1 MKANQL
7 ILFGILFLGITSVK
21 AQQKKSLSLD
31 EAIHLA
37 WEKSNEVNLANAKV
51 TTKKYELQSVKNH
64 IYPDL
69 KVSAQYQRLTKAS
82 IDMKNNSSSSDS
94 ESDSKAPK
102 VDQLVLGQI
111 NASLPIFSGFK
122 LQNSIKVSDN
132 LYQAETANALQT
144 KEETTMKVINYY
156 VALYKAQKTVELL
169 NENYK
174 SAQQRV
180 KDFTELEKNEIVPKN
195 DLLKTQLQLS
205 KVQLSLDK
213 ANSDLNVINY
223 ELASLLKLDPKTII
237 EVKESDFAT
246 FDMNNIPTDENPAL
260 ENRKDLE
267 ALRYQEKAS
276 LANIKVARSG
286 YYPSLSLVG
295 GYTTLDLKN
304 VINVQNAMNFGIGLS
319 YNLSNIFKNGTEVKV
334 AKSKAAE
341 IQNSEMMLTDYIKIQ
356 VQKALEDY
364 DLSIK
369 QNDVYTEA
377 LEQATENYRII
388 KDKYDNGLS
397 DTNDLLEA
405 DVEQLSSKINK
416 AVAKANVIQKYYNL
430 LAVTGQLN
438 QTFNLSKI

>member
-7 ILFGILFLGITSVK
+7 ILFGVLFLGITSVE
-21 AQQKKSLSLD
+21 AQEKKSLTLN

-64 IYPDL
+64 RYPDL
-69 KVSAQYQRLTKAS
+69 KASAQYQRLTKAS
-82 IDMKNNSSSSDS
+82 IDLKSNSSSSDS
-94 ESDSKAPK
+94 GSDTKAPN

-111 NASLPIFSGFK
+111 NATLPIFSGFK
-122 LQNSIKVSDN
+122 LQNSVKVSDN

-144 KEETTMKVINYY
+144 KEETAMQVINYY
-156 VALYKAQKTVELL
+156 VNLYKAQKTVEVL

-205 KVQLSLDK
+205 KIQLSLDQ
-213 ANSDLNVINY
+213 ANSDLNVVNY
-223 ELASLLKLDPKTII
+223 QLTNLLKLNPNTKI
-237 EVKESDFAT
+237 EIKESDLTSFEIT
-246 FDMNNIPTDENPAL
+246 SIPTDENPAL

-267 ALRYQEKAS
+267 ALRFQEKAS

-286 YYPSLSLVG
+286 YYPSLSLIG

-304 VINVQNAMNFGIGLS
+304 VVTVQNAMNFGIGLS
-319 YNLSNIFKNGTEVKV
+319 YNISDIFKNGTEVKV
-334 AKSKAAE
+334 AKSKAEE

-364 DLSIK
+364 DLAVK
-369 QNDVYTEA
+369 QNLVYTQA
-377 LEQATENYRII
+377 VEQATENYRII

-405 DVEQLSSKINK
+405 DVEQLSAKINK
-416 AVAKANVIQKYYNL
+416 TVAKANIMQKYYSL
-430 LAVTGQLN
+430 LAVTGQLT

>member
-1 MKANQL
+1 MKANHL
-7 ILFGILFLGITSVK
+7 ILFGVLFLGITSVE
-21 AQQKKSLSLD
+21 AQEKKSLTLD

-51 TTKKYELQSVKNH
+51 TTKKHELQSVKNH

-69 KVSAQYQRLTKAS
+69 KASAQYQRLTKAT
-82 IDMKNNSSSSDS
+82 IDLKNNSSSSDS
-94 ESDSKAPK
+94 GSDTKAPK

-111 NASLPIFSGFK
+111 NATLPIFSGFK
-122 LQNSIKVSDN
+122 LKNSIKVSDN

-144 KEETTMKVINYY
+144 KEETAMQVINYY
-156 VALYKAQKTVELL
+156 VTLYKAQKTVELL

-174 SAQQRV
+174 SAEQRV

-205 KVQLSLDK
+205 KVQLSLDQ
-213 ANSDLNVINY
+213 ANSDLNVVNY
-223 ELASLLKLDPKTII
+223 ELANLLKLDPKTII
-237 EVKESDFAT
+237 EIKESDFSDFEIT
-246 FDMNNIPTDENPAL
+246 SIPTDENPAL
-260 ENRKDLE
+260 ENRQDLE
-267 ALRYQEKAS
+267 ALRFQEKAS

-286 YYPSLSLVG
+286 YYPSLSLIG

-304 VINVQNAMNFGIGLS
+304 VVTVQNAMNFGVGLS
-319 YNLSNIFKNGTEVKV
+319 YNISDIFKNGTEVKI

-341 IQNSEMMLTDYIKIQ
+341 VQNSQMMLTDYIKNQ
-356 VQKALEDY
+356 VQRALEDY
-364 DLSIK
+364 DLSVK
-369 QNDVYTEA
+369 QNLVYTQA
-377 LEQATENYRII
+377 VEQATENYRIL

-405 DVEQLSSKINK
+405 DVEQLSAKINK
-416 AVAKANVIQKYYNL
+416 TMAKANVIQKYYNL
-430 LAVTGQLN
+430 LSVTGQLN

>member
-1 MKANQL
+1 MKANHL
-7 ILFGILFLGITSVK
+7 LLFGVLFLGINSIE
-21 AQQKKSLSLD
+21 AQQKKSLTLD

-37 WEKSNEVNLANAKV
+37 WEKSNEVNLADARV
-51 TTKKYELQSVKNH
+51 TTKKYELQSVKNNR
-64 IYPDL
+64 YPDL
-69 KVSAQYQRLTKAS
+69 KASGQYQRLTKAS
-82 IDMKNNSSSSDS
+82 IDLKSNSSEG
-94 ESDSKAPK
+94 ESDTKAPK

-111 NASLPIFSGFK
+111 NATLPIFSGFK
-122 LQNSIKVSDN
+122 LTNSIKVSDN

-144 KEETTMKVINYY
+144 KEETAMRVINYF
-156 VALYKAQKTVELL
+156 VTLYKAQKTVELL

-180 KDFTELEKNEIVPKN
+180 NDFTELEKNEIVPKN

-213 ANSDLNVINY
+213 AKSDLNVVNY
-223 ELASLLKLDPKTII
+223 ELTNLLKLDPKTKIDI
-237 EVKESDFAT
+237 QESDFSV
-246 FDMNNIPTDENPAL
+246 FDMSNIPTDENPAL

-267 ALRYQEKAS
+267 ALRFQEKAS

-286 YYPSLSLVG
+286 YYPSLSLIG

-304 VINVQNAMNFGIGLS
+304 VVTVQNAMNFGIGLS
-319 YNLSNIFKNGTEVKV
+319 YNLSDIFKNGTEVRV
-334 AKSKAAE
+334 AKSKAEE

-356 VQKALEDY
+356 VQQALEDY
-364 DLSIK
+364 DLAVK
-369 QNDVYTEA
+369 QNVVYTEA
-377 LEQATENYRII
+377 VEQATENYRIL

-430 LAVTGQLN
+430 LSVTGQLN

>member
-1 MKANQL
+1 MKANHL
-7 ILFGILFLGITSVK
+7 LLFGVLFLGITSIE
-21 AQQKKSLSLD
+21 AQQKKSLTLD

-37 WEKSNEVNLANAKV
+37 WEKSNEVNLADARV
-51 TTKKYELQSVKNH
+51 TTKKYELQSVKNNR
-64 IYPDL
+64 YPDL
-69 KVSAQYQRLTKAS
+69 KASGQYQRLTKAS
-82 IDMKNNSSSSDS
+82 IDLKSNSSEG
-94 ESDSKAPK
+94 ESGTKAPK
-102 VDQLVLGQI
+102 VDQLVLGQV
-111 NASLPIFSGFK
+111 NATLPIFSGFK
-122 LQNSIKVSDN
+122 LTNSIKVSDN

-144 KEETTMKVINYY
+144 KEETAMRVINYF
-156 VALYKAQKTVELL
+156 VTLYKAQKTVELL

-180 KDFTELEKNEIVPKN
+180 NDFTELEKNEIVPKN

-213 ANSDLNVINY
+213 AKSDLNVVNY
-223 ELASLLKLDPKTII
+223 ELTNLLKLDPNTKIDI
-237 EVKESDFAT
+237 QESDFSV
-246 FDMNNIPTDENPAL
+246 FDMSNIPTDENPAL

-267 ALRYQEKAS
+267 ALRFQEKAS

-286 YYPSLSLVG
+286 YYPSLSLIG

-304 VINVQNAMNFGIGLS
+304 VVTVQNAMNFGIGLS
-319 YNLSNIFKNGTEVKV
+319 YNLSDIFKNGTEVRV
-334 AKSKAAE
+334 AKSKAEE

-356 VQKALEDY
+356 VQQALEDY
-364 DLSIK
+364 DLAVK
-369 QNDVYTEA
+369 QNVVYTEA
-377 LEQATENYRII
+377 VEQATENYRIL

-430 LAVTGQLN
+430 LSVTGQLN

>member
-1 MKANQL
+1 MKANHL
-7 ILFGILFLGITSVK
+7 LLFGVLFLGINSIE
-21 AQQKKSLSLD
+21 AQQKKSLTLD

-37 WEKSNEVNLANAKV
+37 WEKSNEVNLADARV
-51 TTKKYELQSVKNH
+51 TTKKYELQSVKNNR
-64 IYPDL
+64 YPDL
-69 KVSAQYQRLTKAS
+69 KASGQYQRLTKAS
-82 IDMKNNSSSSDS
+82 IDLKNNSGEG
-94 ESDSKAPK
+94 ESDTKAPK
-102 VDQLVLGQI
+102 VDQLVLGQV
-111 NASLPIFSGFK
+111 NATLPIFSGFK
-122 LQNSIKVSDN
+122 LTNSIKVSDN

-144 KEETTMKVINYY
+144 KEETAMRVINYF
-156 VALYKAQKTVELL
+156 VTLYKAQKTVELL

-180 KDFTELEKNEIVPKN
+180 NDFTELEKNEIVPKN
-195 DLLKTQLQLS
+195 DLLKTQLQIS

-213 ANSDLNVINY
+213 AKSDLNVVNY
-223 ELASLLKLDPKTII
+223 ELTNLLKLDPKTKIDI
-237 EVKESDFAT
+237 QESDFSV
-246 FDMNNIPTDENPAL
+246 FDMSDIPTDENPAL

-267 ALRYQEKAS
+267 ALRFQEKAS

-286 YYPSLSLVG
+286 YYPSLSLIG

-304 VINVQNAMNFGIGLS
+304 VVTVQNAMNFGIGLS
-319 YNLSNIFKNGTEVKV
+319 YNLSDIFKNGTEVRV
-334 AKSKAAE
+334 AKSKAEE

-356 VQKALEDY
+356 VQQALEDY
-364 DLSIK
+364 DLAVK
-369 QNDVYTEA
+369 QNVVYTEA
-377 LEQATENYRII
+377 VEQATENYRIL

-430 LAVTGQLN
+430 LSVTGQLN

>member
-1 MKANQL
+1 MKANYL
-7 ILFGILFLGITSVK
+7 LLFGVLFLGITSAE
-21 AQQKKSLSLD
+21 AQEKKSLTLD

-51 TTKKYELQSVKNH
+51 TTKKFELQSVKNH
-64 IYPDL
+64 RYPDL
-69 KVSAQYQRLTKAS
+69 KASAQYQRLTKAK
-82 IDMKNNSSSSDS
+82 IDLKSNSSDS
-94 ESDSKAPK
+94 ESDTKAPN

-111 NASLPIFSGFK
+111 TANLPVFSGFK
-122 LQNSIKVSDN
+122 LNNSIKVSDN
-132 LYQAETANALQT
+132 LLQAETANALQT
-144 KEETTMKVINYY
+144 KEETAMKVINYY
-156 VALYKAQKTVELL
+156 VALYQAEKTVELL

-174 SAQQRV
+174 SAEQRV

-213 ANSDLNVINY
+213 ANSDLNVVNY
-223 ELASLLKLDPKTII
+223 ELASLLKLDPNTKI
-237 EVKESDFAT
+237 VVSESDFST
-246 FDMNNIPTDENPAL
+246 FEMNNIPTNENPAL

-286 YYPSLSLVG
+286 YYPSLALIG

-304 VINVQNAMNFGIGLS
+304 VVNVQNAMNFGIGLS
-319 YNLSNIFKNGTEVKV
+319 YNISDIFKNGTEVKI

-341 IQNSEMMLTDYIKIQ
+341 IQNTEIMLTDHIKIQ

-364 DLSIK
+364 DLSVK
-369 QNDVYTEA
+369 QNQVYTQA
-377 LEQATENYRII
+377 VDQATENYRII
-388 KDKYDNGLS
+388 KDKYDNGLA

-405 DVEQLSSKINK
+405 DVEQLSAKINK
-416 AVAKANVIQKYYNL
+416 AVAKTNVIQKYYNL

>member
-1 MKANQL
+1 MKANHL
-7 ILFGILFLGITSVK
+7 LLFGVLFLGINSIE
-21 AQQKKSLSLD
+21 AQQKKSLTLD

-37 WEKSNEVNLANAKV
+37 WEKSNEVNLADARV
-51 TTKKYELQSVKNH
+51 TTKKYELQSVKNNR
-64 IYPDL
+64 YPDL
-69 KVSAQYQRLTKAS
+69 KASGQYQRLTKAS
-82 IDMKNNSSSSDS
+82 IDLKNNSGEG
-94 ESDSKAPK
+94 ESDTKAPK
-102 VDQLVLGQI
+102 VDQLVLGQV
-111 NASLPIFSGFK
+111 NATLPIFSGFK
-122 LQNSIKVSDN
+122 LTNSIKVSDN

-144 KEETTMKVINYY
+144 KEETAMRVINYF
-156 VALYKAQKTVELL
+156 VTLYKAQKTVELL

-180 KDFTELEKNEIVPKN
+180 NDFTELEKNEIVPKN

-213 ANSDLNVINY
+213 AKSDLNVVNY
-223 ELASLLKLDPKTII
+223 ELTNLLKLDPKTKIDI
-237 EVKESDFAT
+237 QESDFSV
-246 FDMNNIPTDENPAL
+246 FDMSDIPTDENPAL

-267 ALRYQEKAS
+267 ALRFQEKAS

-286 YYPSLSLVG
+286 YYPSLSLIG

-304 VINVQNAMNFGIGLS
+304 VVTVQNAMNFGIGLS
-319 YNLSNIFKNGTEVKV
+319 YNLSDIFKNGTEVRV
-334 AKSKAAE
+334 AKSKAEE
-341 IQNSEMMLTDYIKIQ
+341 IQNSEMILTDYIKIQ
-356 VQKALEDY
+356 VQQALEDY
-364 DLSIK
+364 DLAVK
-369 QNDVYTEA
+369 QNVVYTEA
-377 LEQATENYRII
+377 VEQATENYRIL

-430 LAVTGQLN
+430 LSVTGQLN

>member
-1 MKANQL
+1 MKANHFL
-7 ILFGILFLGITSVK
+7 LFGVLFLGINSIE
-21 AQQKKSLSLD
+21 AQQKKSLTLD

-37 WEKSNEVNLANAKV
+37 WEKSNEVTLADAKV
-51 TTKKYELQSVKNH
+51 TTKKYELQSVKNNR
-64 IYPDL
+64 YPDL
-69 KVSAQYQRLTKAS
+69 KASGQYQRLTKAS
-82 IDMKNNSSSSDS
+82 IDLKSNSSEG
-94 ESDSKAPK
+94 ESDTKAPK

-111 NASLPIFSGFK
+111 NATLPIFSGFK
-122 LQNSIKVSDN
+122 LTNSIKVSDN

-144 KEETTMKVINYY
+144 KEETAMRVINYF
-156 VALYKAQKTVELL
+156 VTLYKAQKTVELL

-180 KDFTELEKNEIVPKN
+180 NDFTELEKNEIVPKN

-213 ANSDLNVINY
+213 AKSDLNVVNY
-223 ELASLLKLDPKTII
+223 ELTNLLKLDPKTKIDI
-237 EVKESDFAT
+237 QESDFSV
-246 FDMNNIPTDENPAL
+246 FDMSNIPTDENPAL

-267 ALRYQEKAS
+267 ALRFQEKAS

-286 YYPSLSLVG
+286 YYPSLSLIG

-304 VINVQNAMNFGIGLS
+304 VVTVQNAMNFGIGLS
-319 YNLSNIFKNGTEVKV
+319 YNLSDIFKNGTEVRV
-334 AKSKAAE
+334 AKSKAEE

-356 VQKALEDY
+356 VQQALEDY
-364 DLSIK
+364 DLAVK
-369 QNDVYTEA
+369 QNVVYTEA
-377 LEQATENYRII
+377 VEQATENYRIL

-430 LAVTGQLN
+430 LSVTGQLN

>member
-1 MKANQL
+1 MKANHL
-7 ILFGILFLGITSVK
+7 LLFGVLFLGINSIE
-21 AQQKKSLSLD
+21 AQQKKSLTLD

-37 WEKSNEVNLANAKV
+37 WEKSNEVNLADARV
-51 TTKKYELQSVKNH
+51 TTKKYELQSVKNNR
-64 IYPDL
+64 YPDL
-69 KVSAQYQRLTKAS
+69 KASGQYQRLTKAS
-82 IDMKNNSSSSDS
+82 IDLKNNSGEG
-94 ESDSKAPK
+94 ESDTKAPK

-111 NASLPIFSGFK
+111 NATLPIFSGFK
-122 LQNSIKVSDN
+122 LTNSIKVSDN

-144 KEETTMKVINYY
+144 KEETAMRVINYF
-156 VALYKAQKTVELL
+156 VTLYKAQKTVELL

-180 KDFTELEKNEIVPKN
+180 NDFTELEKNEIVPKN

-213 ANSDLNVINY
+213 AKSDLNVVNY
-223 ELASLLKLDPKTII
+223 ELTNLLKLDPKTKIDI
-237 EVKESDFAT
+237 QESDFSV
-246 FDMNNIPTDENPAL
+246 FDMSNIPTDENPAL

-267 ALRYQEKAS
+267 ALRFQEKAS

-286 YYPSLSLVG
+286 YYPSLSLIG

-304 VINVQNAMNFGIGLS
+304 VVTVQNAMNFGIGLS
-319 YNLSNIFKNGTEVKV
+319 YNLSDIFKNGTEVRV
-334 AKSKAAE
+334 AKSKAEE

-356 VQKALEDY
+356 VQQALEDY
-364 DLSIK
+364 DLAVK
-369 QNDVYTEA
+369 QNAVYTEA
-377 LEQATENYRII
+377 VDQATENYRIL

-430 LAVTGQLN
+430 LSVTGQLN

>member
-1 MKANQL
+1 MKANHL
-7 ILFGILFLGITSVK
+7 ILFGTILLGISSVE
-21 AQQKKSLSLD
+21 AQEKKSLSLD
-31 EAIHLA
+31 EAVHLA
-37 WEKSNEVNLANAKV
+37 WDKSNEVNLANAKV
-51 TTKKYELQSVKNH
+51 ATKKYELQSVKNH

-69 KVSAQYQRLTKAS
+69 KASAQYQRLTKAS
-82 IDMKNNSSSSDS
+82 VNLKSNSSDS
-94 ESDSKAPK
+94 GSDSKAPN

-111 NASLPIFSGFK
+111 TANLPIFSGFK

-144 KEETTMKVINYY
+144 KEETAMKVINYY
-156 VALYKAQKTVELL
+156 AALYKAQKTVELL

-213 ANSDLNVINY
+213 AKSDLSVINY
-223 ELASLLKLDPKTII
+223 ELTNLLKLDPKTII
-237 EVKESDFAT
+237 EIRESDFYNFET
-246 FDMNNIPTDENPAL
+246 NNVPVDENPAL

-267 ALRYQEKAS
+267 ALRFEEKAS
-276 LANIKVARSG
+276 QAHIKVARSG
-286 YYPSLSLVG
+286 YYPSLSLIG

-304 VINVQNAMNFGIGLS
+304 VVTVQNAMNFGVGLS
-319 YNLSNIFKNGTEVKV
+319 YNISDIFKNGTEVKI

-341 IQNSEMMLTDYIKIQ
+341 VQNSEMLLTDYIKIQ
-356 VQKALEDY
+356 VQQAIEEY
-364 DLSIK
+364 DLAQK
-369 QNDVYTEA
+369 QNLVYTQA
-377 LEQATENYRII
+377 VDQATENYRMI

-405 DVEQLSSKINK
+405 DVEQLSAKINK
-416 AVAKANVIQKYYNL
+416 ALAKANIIQKYYNL
-430 LAVTGQLN
+430 LSVTGQLN
-438 QTFNLSKI
+438 QTFKL

>member
-1 MKANQL
+1 MKANHL
-7 ILFGILFLGITSVK
+7 LLFGVLFLGINSIE
-21 AQQKKSLSLD
+21 AQQKKSLTLD

-37 WEKSNEVNLANAKV
+37 WEKSNEVNLADARV
-51 TTKKYELQSVKNH
+51 TTKKYELQSVKNNR
-64 IYPDL
+64 YPDL
-69 KVSAQYQRLTKAS
+69 KASGQYQRLTKAS
-82 IDMKNNSSSSDS
+82 IDLKSNSSEG
-94 ESDSKAPK
+94 ESDTKAPK

-111 NASLPIFSGFK
+111 NATLPIFSGFK
-122 LQNSIKVSDN
+122 LTNSIKVSDN

-144 KEETTMKVINYY
+144 KEETAMRVINYF
-156 VALYKAQKTVELL
+156 VTLYKAQKTVELL

-180 KDFTELEKNEIVPKN
+180 NDFTELEKNEIVPKN

-213 ANSDLNVINY
+213 AKSDLNVVNY
-223 ELASLLKLDPKTII
+223 ELTNLLKLDPKTKIDI
-237 EVKESDFAT
+237 QESDFSV
-246 FDMNNIPTDENPAL
+246 FDMSNIPTDENPAL

-267 ALRYQEKAS
+267 ALRFQEKAS

-286 YYPSLSLVG
+286 YYPSLSLIG

-304 VINVQNAMNFGIGLS
+304 VVTVQNAMNFGIGLS
-319 YNLSNIFKNGTEVKV
+319 YNLSDIFKNGTEVRV
-334 AKSKAAE
+334 AKSKAEE
-341 IQNSEMMLTDYIKIQ
+341 IQNSEMMLADYIKIQ
-356 VQKALEDY
+356 VQQALEDY
-364 DLSIK
+364 DLAVK
-369 QNDVYTEA
+369 QNVVYTEA
-377 LEQATENYRII
+377 VEQATENYRIL

-430 LAVTGQLN
+430 LSVTGQLN

>member
-1 MKANQL
+1 MKANHL
-7 ILFGILFLGITSVK
+7 LLFGVLFLGINSIE
-21 AQQKKSLSLD
+21 AQQKKSLTLD

-37 WEKSNEVNLANAKV
+37 WEKSNEVNLADARV
-51 TTKKYELQSVKNH
+51 TTKKYELQSVKNNR
-64 IYPDL
+64 YPDL
-69 KVSAQYQRLTKAS
+69 KASGQYQRLTKAS
-82 IDMKNNSSSSDS
+82 IDLKNNSGEG
-94 ESDSKAPK
+94 ESDTKAPK

-111 NASLPIFSGFK
+111 NATLPIFSGFK
-122 LQNSIKVSDN
+122 LTNSIKVSDN

-144 KEETTMKVINYY
+144 KEETAMRVINYF
-156 VALYKAQKTVELL
+156 VTLYKAQKTVELL

-180 KDFTELEKNEIVPKN
+180 NDFTELEKNEIVPKN

-213 ANSDLNVINY
+213 AKSDLNVVNY
-223 ELASLLKLDPKTII
+223 ELTNLLKLDPKTKIDI
-237 EVKESDFAT
+237 QESDFSV
-246 FDMNNIPTDENPAL
+246 FDMSDIPTDENPAL

-267 ALRYQEKAS
+267 ALRFQEKAS

-286 YYPSLSLVG
+286 YYPSLSLIG
-295 GYTTLDLKN
+295 GYTTLNLKN
-304 VINVQNAMNFGIGLS
+304 VVTVQNAMNFGIGLS
-319 YNLSNIFKNGTEVKV
+319 YNLSDIFKNGTEVRV
-334 AKSKAAE
+334 AKSKAEE

-356 VQKALEDY
+356 VQQALEDY
-364 DLSIK
+364 DLAVK
-369 QNDVYTEA
+369 QNVVYTEA
-377 LEQATENYRII
+377 VEQATENYRIL

-430 LAVTGQLN
+430 LSVTGQLN

>member
-1 MKANQL
+1 MKANHL
-7 ILFGILFLGITSVK
+7 LLFGVLFLGITSME
-21 AQQKKSLSLD
+21 AQQKKSLTLD

-37 WEKSNEVNLANAKV
+37 WEKSNEVNLADARV
-51 TTKKYELQSVKNH
+51 TTKKYELQSVKNNR
-64 IYPDL
+64 YPDL
-69 KVSAQYQRLTKAS
+69 KASGQYQRLTKAS
-82 IDMKNNSSSSDS
+82 IDLKSNSSEG
-94 ESDSKAPK
+94 ESGTKAPK
-102 VDQLVLGQI
+102 VDQLVLGQV
-111 NASLPIFSGFK
+111 NATLPIFSGFK
-122 LQNSIKVSDN
+122 LTNSIKVSDN

-144 KEETTMKVINYY
+144 KEETAMRVINYF
-156 VALYKAQKTVELL
+156 VTLYKAQKTVELL

-180 KDFTELEKNEIVPKN
+180 NDFTELEKNEIVAKN

-213 ANSDLNVINY
+213 AKSDLNVVNY
-223 ELASLLKLDPKTII
+223 ELTNLLKLDPNTKIDI
-237 EVKESDFAT
+237 QESDFSV
-246 FDMNNIPTDENPAL
+246 FDMSNIPTDENPAL

-267 ALRYQEKAS
+267 ALRFQEKAS

-286 YYPSLSLVG
+286 YYPSLSLIG

-304 VINVQNAMNFGIGLS
+304 VVTVQNAMNFGIGLS
-319 YNLSNIFKNGTEVKV
+319 YNLSDIFKNGTEVRV
-334 AKSKAAE
+334 AKSKAEE

-356 VQKALEDY
+356 VQQALEDY
-364 DLSIK
+364 DLAVK
-369 QNDVYTEA
+369 QNVVYTEA
-377 LEQATENYRII
+377 VEQATENYRIL

-430 LAVTGQLN
+430 LSVTGQLN

>member
-1 MKANQL
+1 MKANHL
-7 ILFGILFLGITSVK
+7 ILFGVLFLGITSVE
-21 AQQKKSLSLD
+21 AQEKKSLTLD

-37 WEKSNEVNLANAKV
+37 WEKSNEVNLADAKV
-51 TTKKYELQSVKNH
+51 ATKKYELQSVKNNR
-64 IYPDL
+64 YPDL
-69 KVSAQYQRLTKAS
+69 KASAQYQRLTKAN
-82 IDMKNNSSSSDS
+82 IDLKSNSSSDESSSDT
-94 ESDSKAPK
+94 KAPN
-102 VDQLVLGQI
+102 VDQLFLGQI
-111 NASLPIFSGFK
+111 NATLPIFSGFK

-132 LYQAETANALQT
+132 LYQAEAANALQT
-144 KEETTMKVINYY
+144 KEETAMQVINYY
-156 VALYKAQKTVELL
+156 VNLYKTQKTVELL

-213 ANSDLNVINY
+213 ANSDLNVVNY
-223 ELASLLKLDPKTII
+223 ELGNLLKLNPKTII
-237 EVKESDFAT
+237 EIRESDLTAFEINT
-246 FDMNNIPTDENPAL
+246 IPTDENPAL

-267 ALRYQEKAS
+267 ALRFQEKAS
-276 LANIKVARSG
+276 LENIKVARSG
-286 YYPSLSLVG
+286 YYPSLSLIA

-304 VINVQNAMNFGIGLS
+304 VITVQNAMNFGIGLS
-319 YNLSNIFKNGTEVKV
+319 YNISDIFKNGTEVQV
-334 AKSKAAE
+334 AKSRAEE
-341 IQNSEMMLTDYIKIQ
+341 IQNSEMMLTDYIKVQ

-364 DLSIK
+364 DLSVK
-369 QNDVYTEA
+369 QNLVYTQA
-377 LEQATENYRII
+377 VEQATENYRII

-416 AVAKANVIQKYYNL
+416 TMAKANVIQKYYSL

-438 QTFNLSKI
+438 QTFNLTKI

>member
-1 MKANQL
+1 MKANHL
-7 ILFGILFLGITSVK
+7 ILFGIILLGISSAE
-21 AQQKKSLSLD
+21 AQEKKSLSLD
-31 EAIHLA
+31 EAVHLA
-37 WEKSNEVNLANAKV
+37 WDKSNEVNLANAKV
-51 TTKKYELQSVKNH
+51 ATKKYELQSVKNH

-69 KVSAQYQRLTKAS
+69 KASAQYQRLTKAS
-82 IDMKNNSSSSDS
+82 VNLKSNSSDS
-94 ESDSKAPK
+94 GSDSKAPN

-111 NASLPIFSGFK
+111 SANLPIFSGFK

-144 KEETTMKVINYY
+144 KEETAMKVVNYY
-156 VALYKAQKTVELL
+156 AALYKAQKTVELL

-213 ANSDLNVINY
+213 AKSDLSVINY
-223 ELASLLKLDPKTII
+223 ELTNLLKLDPKTII
-237 EVKESDFAT
+237 EIRESDFYNFET
-246 FDMNNIPTDENPAL
+246 NNVPVDENPAL

-267 ALRYQEKAS
+267 ALRFEEKAS
-276 LANIKVARSG
+276 QAYIKVARSG
-286 YYPSLSLVG
+286 YYPSLSLIG

-304 VINVQNAMNFGIGLS
+304 VVTIQNAMNFGVGLS
-319 YNLSNIFKNGTEVKV
+319 YNISDIFKNGTEVKI

-341 IQNSEMMLTDYIKIQ
+341 IQNSEMMLTDHIKIQ
-356 VQKALEDY
+356 VQQAIEEY
-364 DLSIK
+364 DLAQK
-369 QNDVYTEA
+369 QNLVYIQA
-377 LEQATENYRII
+377 VDQATENYRMI

-405 DVEQLSSKINK
+405 DVEQLSAKINK
-416 AVAKANVIQKYYNL
+416 AFAKANIIQKYYNL
-430 LAVTGQLN
+430 LSVTGQLN
-438 QTFNLSKI
+438 QTFKL

>member
-1 MKANQL
+1 MKANHL
-7 ILFGILFLGITSVK
+7 LLFGVLFLGINSIE
-21 AQQKKSLSLD
+21 AQQKKSLTLD

-37 WEKSNEVNLANAKV
+37 WEKSNEVNLADARV
-51 TTKKYELQSVKNH
+51 TTKKYELQSVKKNR
-64 IYPDL
+64 YPDL
-69 KVSAQYQRLTKAS
+69 KASGQYQRLTKAS
-82 IDMKNNSSSSDS
+82 IDLKSNSGEG
-94 ESDSKAPK
+94 ESDTKAPK
-102 VDQLVLGQI
+102 VDQLVLGQV
-111 NASLPIFSGFK
+111 NATLPIFSGFK
-122 LQNSIKVSDN
+122 LTNSIKVSDN

-144 KEETTMKVINYY
+144 KEETAMRVINYF
-156 VALYKAQKTVELL
+156 VTLYKAQKTVELL

-180 KDFTELEKNEIVPKN
+180 NDFTELEKNEIVPKN

-213 ANSDLNVINY
+213 AKSDLNVVNY
-223 ELASLLKLDPKTII
+223 ELTNLLKLDPKTKIDI
-237 EVKESDFAT
+237 QESDFSV
-246 FDMNNIPTDENPAL
+246 FDMSDIPTDENPAL

-267 ALRYQEKAS
+267 ALRFQEKAS

-286 YYPSLSLVG
+286 YYPSLSLIG

-304 VINVQNAMNFGIGLS
+304 VVTVQNAMNFGIGLS
-319 YNLSNIFKNGTEVKV
+319 YNLSDIFKNGTEVRV
-334 AKSKAAE
+334 AKSKAEE

-356 VQKALEDY
+356 VQQALEDY
-364 DLSIK
+364 DLAVK
-369 QNDVYTEA
+369 QNAVYTEA
-377 LEQATENYRII
+377 VEQATENYRIL

-430 LAVTGQLN
+430 LSVTGQLN

>member
-1 MKANQL
+1 MKANHL
-7 ILFGILFLGITSVK
+7 LLFGVLFLGINSIE
-21 AQQKKSLSLD
+21 AQQKKSLTLD

-37 WEKSNEVNLANAKV
+37 WEKSNEVNLADARV
-51 TTKKYELQSVKNH
+51 TTKKYELQSVKNNR
-64 IYPDL
+64 YPDL
-69 KVSAQYQRLTKAS
+69 KASGQYQRLTKAS
-82 IDMKNNSSSSDS
+82 IDLKSNSSEG
-94 ESDSKAPK
+94 ESDTKAPK

-111 NASLPIFSGFK
+111 NATLPIFSGFK
-122 LQNSIKVSDN
+122 LSNSIKVSDN

-144 KEETTMKVINYY
+144 KEETAMRVINYF
-156 VALYKAQKTVELL
+156 VTLYKAQKTVELL

-180 KDFTELEKNEIVPKN
+180 NDFTELEKNEIVPKN

-213 ANSDLNVINY
+213 AKSDLNVVNY
-223 ELASLLKLDPKTII
+223 ELTNLLKLDPKTKIDI
-237 EVKESDFAT
+237 QESDFSV
-246 FDMNNIPTDENPAL
+246 FDMSNIPTDENPAL

-267 ALRYQEKAS
+267 ALRFQEKAS

-286 YYPSLSLVG
+286 YYPSLSLIG

-304 VINVQNAMNFGIGLS
+304 VVTVQNAMNFGIGLS
-319 YNLSNIFKNGTEVKV
+319 YNLSDIFKNGTEVRV
-334 AKSKAAE
+334 AKSKAEE

-356 VQKALEDY
+356 VQQALEDY
-364 DLSIK
+364 DLAVK
-369 QNDVYTEA
+369 QNVVYTEA
-377 LEQATENYRII
+377 VEQATENYRIL

-430 LAVTGQLN
+430 LSVTGQLN